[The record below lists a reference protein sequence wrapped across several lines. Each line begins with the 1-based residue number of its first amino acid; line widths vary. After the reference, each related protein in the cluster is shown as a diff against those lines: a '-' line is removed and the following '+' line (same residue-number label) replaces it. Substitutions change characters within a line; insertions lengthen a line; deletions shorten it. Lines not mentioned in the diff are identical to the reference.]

1 MKSAKPPQSITM
13 SLLALGLLMAISPAE
28 ENRYG
33 YTAKPKAAPPAGN
46 PSIDPIATAP
56 AETGFWQRFRKD
68 LKSTGRQLGKALGRT
83 RDELN
88 YSFHNST
95 TEFPRNN
102 NLNRHQ
108 KRFSGHVRARNEAQ
122 STPYS
127 QAPGVAPRTLSS
139 ASAPAQT
146 RSPEPTQKSTTPPR
160 PPVEIV
166 RPNKPPVTD
175 LPPAS
180 KKQPASKPSAK
191 PKDTTSP
198 PVKKNEESTAP
209 LNSPATQ
216 QPAPLNG
223 LPKETVA
230 EKKQQTKKKPDY
242 PVALKTENPGFVK
255 SPYPPFALL
264 DVRDIKPGG
273 LAMEP
278 DSDRIFR
285 IPK

>member
-1 MKSAKPPQSITM
+1 MKSAKLPQSITM
-13 SLLALGLLMAISPAE
+13 SLLTLGLLMVISPAE

-33 YTAKPKAAPPAGN
+33 YAEKQPTGNQPAVTGTPAAAK
-46 PSIDPIATAP
+46 
-56 AETGFWQRFRKD
+56 TGFWQRFRKD
-68 LKSTGRQLGKALGRT
+68 LKRTGRQLGNALGRT

-95 TEFPRNN
+95 TKFPRNN

-108 KRFSGHVRARNEAQ
+108 KRFSGHVRTRNEAP
-122 STPYS
+122 STPYRKPPAS
-127 QAPGVAPRTLSS
+127 KQRKLTPSS
-139 ASAPAQT
+139 PPAQS
-146 RSPEPTQKSTTPPR
+146 RSLGHTQNSTVPPS
-160 PPVEIV
+160 PPVEII

-175 LPPAS
+175 LPPAT
-180 KKQPASKPSAK
+180 KKQPVSKPSTK
-191 PKDTTSP
+191 PRDTTSP
-198 PVKKNEESTAP
+198 LVEKNKEPVSAP

-216 QPAPLNG
+216 QPAPLNVS
-223 LPKETVA
+223 PKQPAA
-230 EKKQQTKKKPDY
+230 EKKQEPKKKPDY
-242 PVALKTENPGFVK
+242 PVALKTDNPGFVK